1 MSGNVNNL
9 DFLDMLT
16 ILSVALQIMGYQN
29 DMSQSSNDDLMRE
42 LQRQDKAYLE
52 KIIENQNKILEKLAD
67 LQADILWGMP
77 MWYAPY

>member
-1 MSGNVNNL
+1 MSGNNL
-9 DFLDMLT
+9 DFLDVLT

-29 DMSQSSNDDLMRE
+29 DMSQSSNDDLMKE
-42 LQRQDKAYLE
+42 LQRQNKAYLE
-52 KIIENQNKILEKLAD
+52 KIIDNENKILEKLAD

>member
-1 MSGNVNNL
+1 MNNNVNNL

-67 LQADILWGMP
+67 L
-77 MWYAPY
+77 

>member
-16 ILSVALQIMGYQN
+16 ILSVMLQIMGYQN

-67 LQADILWGMP
+67 LG
-77 MWYAPY
+77 